1 MEKKYKV
8 FKWTFLFF
16 LVIFLTLYF
25 SQLTGYY
32 EFKNY
37 QKMSLTQD
45 QIAQFEQDIKDGKQ
59 VDIKD
64 YVVNTDKDYQNRFSK
79 TGLKL
84 STGIS
89 DFVKNSVVKIF
100 GAVAGFV
107 SEQKEKSIEKNFG
120 YDRIELDTGG
130 FVWKR
135 KV

>member
-64 YVVNTDKDYQNRFSK
+64 YVVNTDKDYQNKFSK

-89 DFVKNSVVKIF
+89 DLVKNSVAKIF
-100 GAVAGFV
+100 GTIAGFV
-107 SEQKEKSIEKNFG
+107 AE
-120 YDRIELDTGG
+120 
-130 FVWKR
+130 
-135 KV
+135 

>member
-37 QKMSLTQD
+37 ERMAMTQE
-45 QIAQFEQDIKDGKQ
+45 QIAKFEQDVKDGKQ

-64 YVVNTDKDYQNRFSK
+64 YVVNTQKDYQNKFSK
-79 TGLKL
+79 VGLSL

-89 DFVKNSVVKIF
+89 DFIKNGVIKIF
-100 GAVAGFV
+100 GAIAGFV
-107 SEQKEKSIEKNFG
+107 NE
-120 YDRIELDTGG
+120 
-130 FVWKR
+130 
-135 KV
+135 

>member
-37 QKMSLTQD
+37 ERMSMTQE
-45 QIAQFEQDIKDGKQ
+45 QIRQFEEDIKNGKE

-64 YVVNTDKDYQNRFSK
+64 YTVNTEKNYQNRFSK
-79 TGLKL
+79 AGLTL

-89 DFVKNSVVKIF
+89 DLIESSVVKLF
-100 GAVAGFV
+100 GTIAGFV
-107 SEQKEKSIEKNFG
+107 SE
-120 YDRIELDTGG
+120 
-130 FVWKR
+130 
-135 KV
+135 

>member
-37 QKMSLTQD
+37 ERMALTEE
-45 QIAQFEQDIKDGKQ
+45 QIIKFEQDIKEGKQ

-64 YVVNTDKDYQNRFSK
+64 YVVNTKKNYQNKFSK
-79 TGLKL
+79 MGLSL

-89 DFVKNSVVKIF
+89 DFIKTGVIKIF
-100 GAVAGFV
+100 GTIAGFV
-107 SEQKEKSIEKNFG
+107 NE
-120 YDRIELDTGG
+120 
-130 FVWKR
+130 
-135 KV
+135 

>member
-37 QKMSLTQD
+37 EKMSMTKE
-45 QIAQFEQDIKDGKQ
+45 QITQFEQDIKDGKE

-64 YVVNTDKDYQNRFSK
+64 YVVNSRKDYQNKFSK
-79 TGLKL
+79 IGLKL
-84 STGIS
+84 STSIS
-89 DFVKNSVVKIF
+89 DFVESSVIKIF
-100 GAVAGFV
+100 GTIAGFV
-107 SEQKEKSIEKNFG
+107 SE
-120 YDRIELDTGG
+120 
-130 FVWKR
+130 
-135 KV
+135 

>member
-25 SQLTGYY
+25 SQLTGSY

-37 QKMSLTQD
+37 ERMALTEE
-45 QIAQFEQDIKDGKQ
+45 QIIKFEQDIKEGKQ

-64 YVVNTDKDYQNRFSK
+64 YVVNTKKNYQNKFSK
-79 TGLKL
+79 MGLSL

-89 DFVKNSVVKIF
+89 DFIKTGVIKIF
-100 GAVAGFV
+100 GTIAGFV
-107 SEQKEKSIEKNFG
+107 NE
-120 YDRIELDTGG
+120 
-130 FVWKR
+130 
-135 KV
+135 

>member
-37 QKMSLTQD
+37 QKMSLTQN

-107 SEQKEKSIEKNFG
+107 SEQKEKSIEKKFG

>member
-1 MEKKYKV
+1 
-8 FKWTFLFF
+8 
-16 LVIFLTLYF
+16 
-25 SQLTGYY
+25 
-32 EFKNY
+32 
-37 QKMSLTQD
+37 MSLTQD

-64 YVVNTDKDYQNRFSK
+64 YVVNTDKDYQNKFSK

-89 DFVKNSVVKIF
+89 DLVKNSVAKIF
-100 GAVAGFV
+100 GTIAGFV
-107 SEQKEKSIEKNFG
+107 TEQKKKSIEKKFG